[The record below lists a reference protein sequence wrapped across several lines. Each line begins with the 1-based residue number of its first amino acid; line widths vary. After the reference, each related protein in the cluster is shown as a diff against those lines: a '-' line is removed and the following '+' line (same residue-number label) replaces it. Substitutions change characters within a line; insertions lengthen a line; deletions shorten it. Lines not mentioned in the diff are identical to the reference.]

1 MPETPFHGAMFQS
14 PVSRPVCLEPD
25 DGKEQSIC
33 PEPSPVGRFGTH
45 RSCDPFTSFR
55 PVGSTGPRNVLYQ
68 CWIERSTVEDEI
80 LERKHPAVEQCFPG
94 FQTLIT
100 HALALTFFVFFF
112 FFSEM
117 IHFHGDQDEM
127 QGVNVVWH
135 LLQLKQQAECSN
147 HRVYGTKLEPVEN
160 FFLFADLL

>member
-1 MPETPFHGAMFQS
+1 
-14 PVSRPVCLEPD
+14 
-25 DGKEQSIC
+25 
-33 PEPSPVGRFGTH
+33 
-45 RSCDPFTSFR
+45 
-55 PVGSTGPRNVLYQ
+55 
-68 CWIERSTVEDEI
+68 
-80 LERKHPAVEQCFPG
+80 
-94 FQTLIT
+94 
-100 HALALTFFVFFF
+100 
-112 FFSEM
+112 M